1 MHQIQLTRIPSAGVR
16 AHGPLVGMSQCARP
30 FSARGMYHHVVFDVA
45 GFHHRRPVLSIRT
58 IVRAGDDISADGS
71 NAAGDGGE
79 SPASEDRIDDK
90 SNPEAVAEVEES
102 TVEGQQEEVLVED
115 PEVETVPEA
124 SGPVMKA
131 REFVHSNPI
140 AGYSIMGIAGFL
152 GITFVIAVVKTAA
165 KGFGKKGRR
174 TKTVNKNKLVIQELN
189 KFLPEDRENLKG
201 NSITGIRLRTGFTPT
216 EIFRKY
222 LWYLLRERKFDND
235 ALADVIELKAC
246 LKLSD
251 EEVAEALKERAS
263 RIFEKYGTVMLDTSG
278 MSPAGVERKATS
290 RALFSKMLYL
300 VECDD
305 VLDVDHRKNVD
316 LRDIFG
322 ATEDDVARLR
332 IASLYEVDLDA
343 ALNKPSAEPMHESED
358 EDN

>member
-16 AHGPLVGMSQCARP
+16 AHGPLV
-30 FSARGMYHHVVFDVA
+30 

-79 SPASEDRIDDK
+79 SPASEDMIDDK
-90 SNPEAVAEVEES
+90 SNLEAVAEVEES

>member
-16 AHGPLVGMSQCARP
+16 AHGPLVG
-30 FSARGMYHHVVFDVA
+30 
-45 GFHHRRPVLSIRT
+45 FHHRRPVLSMRT

-90 SNPEAVAEVEES
+90 SNLEAVAEVEES
-102 TVEGQQEEVLVED
+102 TVEGQQEEVQVGD

-189 KFLPEDRENLKG
+189 KFLPENRENLKG

-251 EEVAEALKERAS
+251 EEVTEALKERAS

>member
-16 AHGPLVGMSQCARP
+16 AHGPLV
-30 FSARGMYHHVVFDVA
+30 

-79 SPASEDRIDDK
+79 SPASEDMIDDK
-90 SNPEAVAEVEES
+90 SNLEAVAEVEES
-102 TVEGQQEEVLVED
+102 TVEGQQEEVLVGD

-140 AGYSIMGIAGFL
+140 AGYSIIGIAGFL

-278 MSPAGVERKATS
+278 MSPAGVERKA
-290 RALFSKMLYL
+290 LLGLY
-300 VECDD
+300 
-305 VLDVDHRKNVD
+305 

>member
-1 MHQIQLTRIPSAGVR
+1 MFTPISYYICH
-16 AHGPLVGMSQCARP
+16 
-30 FSARGMYHHVVFDVA
+30 YYVFYVA
-45 GFHHRRPVLSIRT
+45 GFHHRRPVRWSRT
-58 IVRAGDDISADGS
+58 VVRAGDDISGDGS
-71 NAAGDGGE
+71 TAGGE
-79 SPASEDRIDDK
+79 SPASEDIIDDK
-90 SNPEAVAEVEES
+90 STPEAVAEVEES
-102 TVEGQQEEVLVED
+102 TVEGQQEELLVED

-189 KFLPEDRENLKG
+189 KFLPGDRENLKG

-235 ALADVIELKAC
+235 ALADVIELKTC

-305 VLDVDHRKNVD
+305 VLDADHRKNVD

-343 ALNKPSAEPMHESED
+343 ALNKPSAEPMNVSED

>member
-1 MHQIQLTRIPSAGVR
+1 
-16 AHGPLVGMSQCARP
+16 
-30 FSARGMYHHVVFDVA
+30 VV
-45 GFHHRRPVLSIRT
+45 
-58 IVRAGDDISADGS
+58 
-71 NAAGDGGE
+71 
-79 SPASEDRIDDK
+79 
-90 SNPEAVAEVEES
+90 EVEES
-102 TVEGQQEEVLVED
+102 TVEGQQEEMLVED

-140 AGYSIMGIAGFL
+140 AGYSIVGIAGFL
-152 GITFVIAVVKTAA
+152 GITFVMAVVKTAA

-251 EEVAEALKERAS
+251 EEVAEALKERAA

-305 VLDVDHRKNVD
+305 VLDEGHRKNVD

-343 ALNKPSAEPMHESED
+343 ALNKPSAEPTNVSED
-358 EDN
+358 ENN